1 MNNDLISRSA
11 AVEML
16 CEKAKGNFV
25 SMFATSGECHVARVV
40 TKECAAEINDMPAV
54 DAEPVRHEGDTT
66 FIATDNLDAYTGRI
80 IVGQGNTCKV
90 YYADEP
96 VRHGRWIWAD
106 DGYLRCSE
114 CTQKAPITTQYQDEP
129 IQTAT
134 NYCPNC
140 GAKMDGDEHSA
151 D

>member
-11 AVEML
+11 LLTDIMML
-16 CEKAKGNFV
+16 PHNGDIV
-25 SMFATSGECHVARVV
+25 SGEEVEEAIANAP
-40 TKECAAEINDMPAV
+40 TV

-106 DGYLRCSE
+106 DGYLRCSK
-114 CTQKAPITTQYQDEP
+114 CTQKAPVTTQYQDEP

-134 NYCPNC
+134 DYCPNC
-140 GAKMDGDEHSA
+140 SA
-151 D
+151 DMRGGKDVSQG